1 MSKRVEDKVES
12 GGVAQFFV
20 EHREVSWLALIAV
33 LLWGGIA
40 YTRLGQQE
48 DPTIPQRTAM
58 LVTQFP
64 GATASKVEELVSK
77 PIERKISELKS
88 IEEIKT
94 TSRPGISTMTIKQLP
109 ASTATIDQEWDKV
122 RAKIQE
128 VQLPEGTRPP
138 WLNTD
143 FGNTITMLFAI
154 TSPPISDA
162 ECVARANLLRDQLAQ
177 LRAGATSTNHAA
189 VAVYFPPSIDQNY
202 REVLLG
208 RFETAIRAAGVAK
221 DVRTVQGHSFILAD
235 LETPASRTD
244 L

>member
-1 MSKRVEDKVES
+1 MSKPVENKVES
-12 GGVAQFFV
+12 GGLAQFFV

-33 LLWGGIA
+33 LVWGGIA

-94 TSRPGISTMTIKQLP
+94 TSRPGISTMTIKQIP

-122 RAKIQE
+122 RAK
-128 VQLPEGTRPP
+128 
-138 WLNTD
+138 
-143 FGNTITMLFAI
+143 
-154 TSPPISDA
+154 TSGGA
-162 ECVARANLLRDQLAQ
+162 VAR
-177 LRAGATSTNHAA
+177 GHAHA
-189 VAVYFPPSIDQNY
+189 VAEHGFRQYHHVVVWI
-202 REVLLG
+202 G
-208 RFETAIRAAGVAK
+208 
-221 DVRTVQGHSFILAD
+221 
-235 LETPASRTD
+235 
-244 L
+244 